1 MSIEKEKT
9 AELIKIYG
17 KSEKNTGASEAQ
29 VAILTERINR
39 ITEHLKTNKKD
50 HSGRR
55 GLLAMVS
62 RRRRLLNYIKRNNFG
77 EYQELIQ
84 KLGIRK

>member
-1 MSIEKEKT
+1 MSITKEAT
-9 AELIKIYG
+9 AELIEKFG
-17 KSEKNTGASEAQ
+17 KTNNDSGSSAVQ

-39 ITEHLKTNKKD
+39 ITEHLKSNKKD

-55 GLLAMVS
+55 GLLQMVS
-62 RRRRLLNYIKRNNFG
+62 LRRRLLDYVKKHNFQ

>member
-1 MSIEKEKT
+1 MSITEENT
-9 AELIKIYG
+9 AELVETYG
-17 KSEKNTGASEAQ
+17 KNIKDSGSSAVQ

-39 ITEHLKTNKKD
+39 ITEHLKINKKD

-55 GLLAMVS
+55 GLLKMVS
-62 RRRRLLNYIKRNNFG
+62 LRRRLLDYIKKHSFND
-77 EYQELIQ
+77 YQELIQ